1 MQLLYEENGPGH
13 EIRVYDTS
21 ELYGE
26 KGRFRVLQF
35 ANEAIQGAHDLNDPE
50 RILFEYPRA
59 IIHLMETNRPAFENV
74 FMIGHGIGT
83 IAGRYPLKRFT
94 VAEYDPKV
102 VALSRAYFGYDRENI
117 ILGDGR
123 EILNEEPS
131 ESYDYVILDAFTE
144 KGTPRHLIT
153 REFFGLSRS
162 KLHTDGTL
170 LMNLFGK
177 SEHDN
182 HISAIYTTL
191 GEVFSYRKAFYLPS
205 EGNRDTLN
213 ILLAGGESPL
223 MYQARH
229 MAGFIEFDPEPGYI
243 ITDRL

>member
-1 MQLLYEENGPGH
+1 MQLLFEETGPGH
-13 EIRVYDTS
+13 VIRVYDTN

-35 ANEAIQGAHDLNDPE
+35 ANDAIQGALDLNNPG

-59 IIHLMETNRPAFENV
+59 IVHLMEMNRPAFENV

-83 IAGRYPLKRFT
+83 LAGHYPQKRFT
-94 VAEYDPKV
+94 IAEHDPKV
-102 VALSRAYFGYDRENI
+102 VELSRTYFGCDQENI

-123 EILNEEPS
+123 EILDREPP
-131 ESYDYVILDAFTE
+131 EAYDYLILDAFTE
-144 KGTPRHLIT
+144 KGTPRHLVS
-153 REFFGLSRS
+153 RQFFELSRS
-162 KLHTDGTL
+162 KLNPDGAI

-177 SEHDN
+177 SMHDN

-191 GEVFSYRKAFYLPS
+191 GEVFSHRKAFYLPS
-205 EGNRDTLN
+205 EGTRDTLN
-213 ILLAGGESPL
+213 ILLAGGSSPL
-223 MYQARH
+223 TYQARH
-229 MAGFIEFDPEPGYI
+229 MAGFVEFEPEQGYL

>member
-1 MQLLYEENGPGH
+1 MHLLYEEIGPGRG
-13 EIRVYDTS
+13 IRVYDTN

-35 ANEAIQGAHDLNDPE
+35 ANEAIQGVIDLNNPG

-83 IAGRYPLKRFT
+83 IAARYPQKRVT

-102 VALSRAYFGYDRENI
+102 AELSRTYFGYDRENI

-123 EILNEEPS
+123 EILDQEPP
-131 ESYDYVILDAFTE
+131 EAYDYVILDAFTE

-153 REFFGLSRS
+153 REFFELGRS
-162 KLHTDGTL
+162 KLHTDGAL
-170 LMNLFGK
+170 FMNLFGK

-205 EGNRDTLN
+205 EGTRDTLN
-213 ILLAGGESPL
+213 ILLAGGGSPL

-229 MAGFIEFDPEPGYI
+229 MAGFIEFEPEPGYI